1 MDAPTASI
9 ITASLALLG
18 TLVVAILSWNN
29 ARRTEERVAALEKEK
44 AERADEM
51 ARKKTVHDARVDYEY
66 EARKRLYAQ
75 CEPLLFQ
82 FFELAEEAASR
93 VKSLARTAR
102 DDDLHPDGSGWLDRE
117 GYYFQSTAYALLAP
131 LAAIRILQSRLTL
144 VDLGMDAGFE
154 LQYQLMR
161 ILYRTFREDHAIA
174 KQAGLD
180 YWPDKADPE
189 ELNAEK
195 LKARAPAVYVRQG
208 FYRGTLDRMV
218 QSLIVHREVG
228 DRVMFYGEFL
238 DALNGS
244 SAEAEHVRRSLGG
257 VLLGFHPQSRPVL
270 WRLLVSQ
277 VLLYEALARTRT
289 VVVRDSADLGSLF
302 PPPSEL
308 LLSELDWRA
317 PGADEATDP
326 ADAVDSAQR
335 YVLRCVAERDLTRP
349 RTSSRSAI

>member
-9 ITASLALLG
+9 VTASLALLG

-82 FFELAEEAASR
+82 FFELAEEASSR

-102 DDDLHPDGSGWLDRE
+102 DDDLRPDGSGWLDRE
-117 GYYFQSTAYALLAP
+117 GYYLQSTAYALLAP

-154 LQYQLMR
+154 SQYQLMR
-161 ILYRTFREDHAIA
+161 ILYRTFREDHSVA

-180 YWPDKADPE
+180 YKPDKADPE
-189 ELNAEK
+189 EKGAED
-195 LKARAPAVYVRQG
+195 LKAGSPAVYVRQG
-208 FYRGTLDRMV
+208 FYRGTLDRIV
-218 QSLIVHREVG
+218 QSLIVSRKVG

-244 SAEAEHVRRSLGG
+244 APEAEYLRGSLRA
-257 VLLGFHPQSRPVL
+257 VFLGFHPQSRPVL
-270 WRLLVSQ
+270 WRLLISQ
-277 VLLYEALARTRT
+277 VLLYEALDRTRNP
-289 VVVRDSADLGSLF
+289 VLRDRGDLRSLF
-302 PPPSEL
+302 APPSESL
-308 LLSELDWRA
+308 VAELDWR
-317 PGADEATDP
+317 GAGSDQSIDP
-326 ADAVDSAQR
+326 ADAVDAASR
-335 YVLRCVAERDLTRP
+335 YVLRCVAERDVTRL
-349 RTSSRSAI
+349 RTSAGSAR